1 MENNF
6 LGRKSL
12 SGDARGAVR
21 IYSDVV
27 FAQNNLDDLK
37 AGKAG
42 LVTVGGCYNIKSEKD
57 DNSFWSEKYDN
68 LY

>member
-12 SGDARGAVR
+12 SRDARGAVR

-27 FAQNNLDDLK
+27 FAQNNLDDLE
-37 AGKAG
+37 AGKTG
-42 LVTVGGCYNIKSEKD
+42 LVTVSGCYNIKSEKRFILIIC
-57 DNSFWSEKYDN
+57 NV
-68 LY
+68 

>member
-6 LGRKSL
+6 LGRKSF

-21 IYSDVV
+21 IYRNVV
-27 FAQNNLDDLK
+27 FAQNNLDDLE

-42 LVTVGGCYNIKSEKD
+42 LVTVSSCYNIKSEKN
-57 DNSFWSEKYDN
+57 DN
-68 LY
+68 

>member
-12 SGDARGAVR
+12 SGDARGTVR

-27 FAQNNLDDLK
+27 FAQNNLDDLE
-37 AGKAG
+37 AGKTG
-42 LVTVGGCYNIKSEKD
+42 LVAVGSCYYIKPEK
-57 DNSFWSEKYDN
+57 NFAEE
-68 LY
+68 